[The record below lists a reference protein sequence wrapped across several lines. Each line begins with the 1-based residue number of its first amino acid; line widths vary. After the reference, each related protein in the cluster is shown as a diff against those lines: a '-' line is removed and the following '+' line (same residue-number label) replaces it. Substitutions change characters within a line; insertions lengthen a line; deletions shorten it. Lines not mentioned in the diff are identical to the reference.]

1 MNQPKHPQVQKA
13 LLPPHSQTPTPSTHG
28 PLEALVMDHT
38 APFDYFSFM
47 RTGRL
52 TVAMES
58 HADIWDVFP
67 GASVT
72 RYFDGT
78 AELHAISQPGALM
91 HLDSFEIAFQSC
103 DPTCFVNELS
113 TSSSSQINNY
123 ILFEAPER
131 NPNAC
136 IAVCRFRIVIPET
149 LFPWNGG
156 RAQFRIRVSAL
167 FNAYNPERP
176 GTRLLQ
182 RGPDCVHHFTL
193 QLRTSSRGLPFGP

>member
-1 MNQPKHPQVQKA
+1 
-13 LLPPHSQTPTPSTHG
+13 
-28 PLEALVMDHT
+28 MDHT
-38 APFDYFSFM
+38 VPFDFYSFM

-78 AELHAISQPGALM
+78 AELHAISQPAALM
-91 HLDSFEIAFQSC
+91 HLDSFEITFQSS
-103 DPTCFVNELS
+103 DPTCSVNEVS
-113 TSSSSQINNY
+113 TSSSSRINQY

-136 IAVCRFRIVIPET
+136 IAVCRFRIVIPDT
-149 LFPWNGG
+149 LFPWTGG
-156 RAQFRIRVSAL
+156 RAQFRIRVCAL
-167 FNAYNPERP
+167 FNVYNPER
-176 GTRLLQ
+176 GARTLQ
-182 RGPDCVHHFTL
+182 RGPEYVHHFSL
-193 QLRTSSRGLPFGP
+193 QLRTSRRGLPFGP